1 MKIRIPDTELLRRA
15 EARKIHLA
23 RIDECAN
30 DLNLIRRD
38 EALARSGIR
47 ELESLIA
54 KIKCLQETAN
64 QLTLFAQT
72 DPIPSLTE
80 EVVLKRIDLEEA
92 VKKQRMDLEGTLEDL
107 LCNDDI
113 LWPPIYSAEKPI
125 TFAILAY
132 KLGGSIKV
140 EVTMEDPSLDV

>member
-23 RIDECAN
+23 RIDECSNA
-30 DLNLIRRD
+30 LNSIRRD
-38 EALARSGIR
+38 ETLARSGIR

-64 QLTLFAQT
+64 QLTLSAQS

-80 EVVLKRIDLEEA
+80 EVFLKRIDLEEA
-92 VKKQRMDLEGTLEDL
+92 VKKQRMDLEGTLADL
-107 LCNDDI
+107 ICNDDI
-113 LWPPIYSAEKPI
+113 LSPPIYSTEKPI

-132 KLGGSIKV
+132 EVDDSIRV
-140 EVTMEDPSLDV
+140 QVTMEDPSLDV